1 MKQHRLILSLVL
13 AIALLLP
20 CLAGGEG
27 RGNFPVRE
35 PDDSTSF
42 YVLYHVLKAGVEPDE
57 EAAFAEYVKLCHDDR
72 KSSAEKKTRLKEKEW
87 SNLRLQAGAYLAHD
101 TYGFKVYVLNMKPGK
116 VTRKTKKVYFTIR
129 NQIEPEERT
138 GLLIVE
144 RNKKGRWKLRSLN
157 L

>member
-1 MKQHRLILSLVL
+1 MKEHRLVL
-13 AIALLLP
+13 IAALAAALLFP
-20 CLAGGEG
+20 SLAGGDG

-35 PDDSTSF
+35 PDESTSF
-42 YVLYHVLKAGVEPDE
+42 YVLYHVLRAGVEPDE
-57 EAAFAEYVKLCHDDR
+57 DAAFAEYVKLCHDDR
-72 KSSAEKKTRLKEKEW
+72 KSSGEKKTLLKEKEW

-101 TYGFKVYVLNMKPGK
+101 KYGFKVYVLKMKPEK
-116 VTRKTKKVYFTIR
+116 VTTKTKKVYFTIR